1 MSFQEIED
9 VVETMF
15 DEIGVAYDFD
25 WRDFTLPYGPKTTLT
40 IPQTKA
46 LVKTV
51 IKYVNSGRN
60 MGGYII
66 NAWTVLEAINH
77 FQFRKLQAPHTI
89 TLTLIKDAEDPNP
102 VTVEATQ
109 EMAMGL
115 YWGLR
120 SLENDLKEEGIV
132 TTDDSSYTK
141 PISTSGVTIR
151 FPDGRPLILHPPIAY
166 QGVCHRLEL
175 NGKIYCY
182 RTDEFLTG
190 IQLAHRVSNKTPPN
204 HEI

>member
-15 DEIGVAYDFD
+15 DESGVPCDFD

-51 IKYVNSGRN
+51 IKYVHSGRN
-60 MGGYII
+60 MGGYFI
-66 NAWTVLEAINH
+66 NTWTVLEAINH
-77 FQFRKLQAPHTI
+77 FQFRKLEAPHTV
-89 TLTLIKDAEDPNP
+89 TLTLIKPNAEPI
-102 VTVEATQ
+102 TVEATQ

-120 SLENDLKEEGIV
+120 SFPEAEVTEEVV
-132 TTDDSSYTK
+132 TPEDNKVVPIPTTSS
-141 PISTSGVTIR
+141 VLIR
-151 FPDGRPLILHPPIAY
+151 FPDGRPLVLHPPVAY
-166 QGVCHRLEL
+166 QGVRHRLEL

-182 RTDEFLTG
+182 ATDQFLTG
-190 IQLAHRVSNKTPPN
+190 VQLAYRLSDKVPPS
-204 HEI
+204 EEK